1 LPEQPDDVSD
11 PRPLV
16 SLAEAAAATGRHPEA
31 LRGMVRRGR
40 LTAVRG
46 NDGRLLV
53 RLPADLT
60 AGQQPAETRLEAGLL
75 DEMAEVREEAAGLRT
90 ALARAEAERDAAKAV
105 AAAETTMLR
114 EALEREHARVDRLEE
129 ALRRPWW
136 RRLVGG

>member
-1 LPEQPDDVSD
+1 MPAQTEDASD

-31 LRGMVRRGR
+31 LRGMIRRGR
-40 LTAVRG
+40 LPAVRG

-53 RLPADLT
+53 RLPADLA
-60 AGQQPAETRLEAGLL
+60 AGQQPGDGRAEAGLL
-75 DEMAEVREEAAGLRT
+75 EEVAEVREEAAGLRV

-105 AAAETTMLR
+105 ATAEVAMLR
-114 EALEREHARVDRLEE
+114 ETLERERARADRIEE
-129 ALRRPWW
+129 GLRRPWW